1 MDQKKVFREET
12 SKRKD
17 EWRSGSEVAGELTR
31 LAAEIA
37 DGALIISGEKLPV
50 GDSFSF
56 VMKKQLKKGM
66 VSCEF
71 LLQTKMMEKAESPSV
86 ATAGNKNLQKFPAAG
101 GKKLKKDISR
111 LWKDVVKQVSEESVL
126 SRGVAAE
133 LRKKCEDYTLSAHSQ
148 WFDGWRECADQV
160 KACIAAADK
169 GDFAAARK
177 KISEVNH
184 LTKECHRLYK

>member
-1 MDQKKVFREET
+1 MDPKKIYLEET

-17 EWRSGSEVAGELTR
+17 EWRSAAEVALELTR

-37 DGALIISGEKLPV
+37 DGALIIGGEKLPV

-71 LLQTKMMEKAESPSV
+71 LLQTRVADQAESPPV
-86 ATAGNKNLQKFPAAG
+86 PAAGNEKLQKFPATG
-101 GKKLKKDISR
+101 GKKLKKEISR
-111 LWKDVVKQVSEESVL
+111 LWKEVVKQVGAESVL
-126 SRGVAAE
+126 SKELAAE
-133 LRKKCEDYTLSAHSQ
+133 MRQKCEDYNLSANSQ
-148 WFDGWRECADQV
+148 WFDAWRECTDRV
-160 KACIAAADK
+160 KACLAAAEK
-169 GDFAAARK
+169 GDFAEAREK
-177 KISEVNH
+177 VSEVNH